1 MLFVGEGKRMSVV
14 IKWIMVRGVGRAGVS
29 VSQEKG

>member
-14 IKWIMVRGVGRAGVS
+14 IKWIMVRGVEKEGVS
-29 VSQEKG
+29 VDR